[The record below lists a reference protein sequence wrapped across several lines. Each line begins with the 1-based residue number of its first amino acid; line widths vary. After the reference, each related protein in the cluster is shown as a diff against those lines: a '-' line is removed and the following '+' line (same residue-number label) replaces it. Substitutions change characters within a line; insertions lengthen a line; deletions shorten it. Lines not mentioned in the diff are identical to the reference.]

1 MPVLFC
7 PELMTWPD
15 PTGTSAAFTIDVTDS
30 TVGVGAQHVTL
41 PVVSPPGA
49 GVITFNSTP
58 RESVLLGLEY
68 VYQAVATA
76 DDDYTPTYSLPP
88 TGDPTGMTIN
98 PTTGLVTWMP
108 TSGKDRLAL
117 G

>member
-1 MPVLFC
+1 M
-7 PELMTWPD
+7 PELKTWPD

-30 TVGVGAQHVTL
+30 KVGVGALPVTL
-41 PVVSPPGA
+41 SVVPPPEA
-49 GVITFNSTP
+49 GVITFTSTP
-58 RESVLLGLEY
+58 RASALLGLEY
-68 VYQAVATA
+68 VYQAVAT
-76 DDDYTPTYSLPP
+76 DTDDYTPTDSLPP

-98 PTTGLVTWMP
+98 PTTGLVTWMS

>member
-1 MPVLFC
+1 
-7 PELMTWPD
+7 MTWPD
-15 PTGTSAAFTIDVTDS
+15 PTGTGTSATSTIDVTDS
-30 TVGVGAQHVTL
+30 KGGVGAQPVTL
-41 PVVSPPGA
+41 PVVPPPGA
-49 GVITFNSTP
+49 GVITFTSTP

-76 DDDYTPTYSLPP
+76 ASDYTPSYSLPP

-108 TSGKDRLAL
+108 TGRKDLHAL